1 LHERWVLEWLRG
13 QAGAGLVDYH
23 DRDRFELT
31 PAGETVLVDE
41 EGSLMFAAGAFGP
54 PIDPGLVDLL
64 ADAFHSGVGLTYDQ
78 RGSAAVHCT
87 ERMLGP
93 WARLALVPQIIPALE
108 GVHAKLGRGARVAD
122 IGCGAGV
129 ALIAMARAYPQSQF
143 YGFDPSVN
151 AIKKA
156 HSNVTAAGLTNITLH
171 ETRAEDVPSG
181 DPFDFVITFDC
192 IHDMT
197 QPADAIAAIRR
208 VVDEDG
214 TWLIK
219 DIRSSPEFRDNLAN
233 PMLAL
238 HYGFS
243 VVGCMSSGLSEP
255 GGAGLGTLGFNPRV
269 AEEMCRAAGFTRFLV
284 HDFDDP
290 ANLYYE
296 VHP

>member
-1 LHERWVLEWLRG
+1 
-13 QAGAGLVDYH
+13 
-23 DRDRFELT
+23 
-31 PAGETVLVDE
+31 
-41 EGSLMFAAGAFGP
+41 
-54 PIDPGLVDLL
+54 
-64 ADAFHSGVGLTYDQ
+64 
-78 RGSAAVHCT
+78 
-87 ERMLGP
+87 MLGP

-156 HSNVTAAGLTNITLH
+156 HSNVAAAGLTNITLH

-243 VVGCMSSGLSEP
+243 LVGCMSSGLSEP
-255 GGAGLGTLGFNPRV
+255 GKGCAGPPALPGSWSTISTIRPTSTTRSTRKVRAPFAGTGSGRRRILKDIWPECPICPKGP
-269 AEEMCRAAGFTRFLV
+269 
-284 HDFDDP
+284 
-290 ANLYYE
+290 
-296 VHP
+296 